1 MFNCYSIIVFLS
13 SLYACVIFSFFLDCA
28 KWRLK
33 PGDVLIIKILNDD
46 TRFIINRHGFSS
58 DWGGRVGISTSPV
71 LSIWSLCNYRF
82 SFFLSS
88 QALNTEAP
96 KKGFFHFST
105 PFPEALF
112 FVLSSFH
119 LHREK
124 KYILHLFFI
133 FENTGVKRIRTS
145 TTVVFKNTENIRFI
159 FGPNHKNK
167 AQISIFLWIIY
178 SLIWAKNTWHHMWN
192 KWFWNTSV
200 CVPCKFPRKNT
211 RDLVG
216 NPHATCRYVINVFTC
231 HVIQFTCDSHES
243 VPKPLVSDDV
253 SYYINYRK
261 W

>member
-13 SLYACVIFSFFLDCA
+13 SLYVCVIFSFFLDCA

-58 DWGGRVGISTSPV
+58 DWGGRVGISTSPM

-96 KKGFFHFST
+96 KKRFFHFST

-119 LHREK
+119 LHREEK
-124 KYILHLFFI
+124 NILHLFSI

-145 TTVVFKNTENIRFI
+145 TTVVFKTQKKQSTNLHF
-159 FGPNHKNK
+159 
-167 AQISIFLWIIY
+167 
-178 SLIWAKNTWHHMWN
+178 SLNYLLPSMGKNTWHHMWN

-200 CVPCKFPRKNT
+200 CVPYEFPRKNT
-211 RDLVG
+211 RDLMG
-216 NPHATCRYVINVFTC
+216 NPHATCRCYQFFYISRDPMYMRFTWKC
-231 HVIQFTCDSHES
+231 SKTTRFRWRII
-243 VPKPLVSDDV
+243 L
-253 SYYINYRK
+253 Y
-261 W
+261 